1 MFLTVLLLV
10 LNPSHKLLQV
20 SYGHSFLLVSLVF
33 VTHIAHLIQMCHRF
47 QAAWAY
53 RILSLTYDACLR
65 LSSIISLLFF
75 VRPQTIQLWGRLA
88 LMPPRQT
95 HPQSEPNTGSIHSP
109 LDPDMIQNL
118 NPYHGKW
125 TVLSVTSAFFKAD
138 WGTCLCNPSCKAQ
151 RFHQRLTFPLQQ
163 YLSISPTGLFFMA
176 LQRAWSCLYC
186 HSLLMEPSVSD
197 HFSIAD
203 VWRVS
208 C

>member
-1 MFLTVLLLV
+1 MATAFCWSLLFLWPTLLIWF
-10 LNPSHKLLQV
+10 NCAIGSKRHEHTE
-20 SYGHSFLLVSLVF
+20 SS
-33 VTHIAHLIQMCHRF
+33 A
-47 QAAWAY
+47 
-53 RILSLTYDACLR
+53 SLTTPASD
-65 LSSIISLLFF
+65 LSSIIPLLFF
-75 VRPQTIQLWGRLA
+75 VRPQTTQLWGRLA

-176 LQRAWSCLYC
+176 LQSMVL
-186 HSLLMEPSVSD
+186 SVLP
-197 HFSIAD
+197 
-203 VWRVS
+203 
-208 C
+208 